1 MSSIIKFQVINGAMD
16 ESPLCYLLQVDEYTF
31 LLDCGWDEK
40 FSMNIIDEYKK
51 YMKAIDGVLLTFPDV
66 QHMGALPYLV
76 SKCGLNCPI
85 YATIPVIKM
94 GQMFMYDLYLSHAD
108 VENFDM
114 LTLDDIDAAFD
125 KIQQLKYH
133 QSVNLKD
140 KGLGLQITPLQAG
153 HMIGGTF
160 WKILKEGNLGKMVKI
175 VNGQNEKFFFSV
187 VVHSKPTR
195 RRRDHLCRRFQSPE
209 RKTFK

>member
-1 MSSIIKFQVINGAMD
+1 MD

-40 FSMNIIDEYKK
+40 FTPSIIEEYKK
-51 YMKAIDGVLLTFPDV
+51 YIKAIDGVLLTFPDM

-94 GQMFMYDLYLSHAD
+94 GQMFMYDLYLSHSD
-108 VENFDM
+108 VENFD
-114 LTLDDIDAAFD
+114 LFTLDDIDAAFE

-160 WKILKEGNLGKMVKI
+160 WKILKEG
-175 VNGQNEKFFFSV
+175 FFIHKKLFGFSF
-187 VVHSKPTR
+187 HLEFFQR
-195 RRRDHLCRRFQSPE
+195 RRRNNLCSRFQPPQRTSFE
-209 RKTFK
+209 QLHN